1 MNEELPFAEELHRW
15 RLAIGWTLRR
25 MAMELRVSPTYVHML
40 ERAKRNPSPSLALLV
55 RHLMKETPEG
65 GET

>member
-1 MNEELPFAEELHRW
+1 M
-15 RLAIGWTLRR
+15 GWTLRC

-55 RHLMKETPEG
+55 RHLMKETPVILQPSDEAKDNG
-65 GET
+65 